1 MLLLEIEKCY
11 DEFNLNKGWQADK
24 GEIVAL
30 FGPSGSGKSLTLK
43 AIAGLETPDK
53 GLIKI
58 NSRLVF
64 HHQKKINIP
73 ARDRSVAYVPQN
85 YGLFPHMTV
94 VDNILFGMNGNSQE
108 PKKKKTMELLQR
120 VGLESKWNR
129 YPGQLSGGEK
139 QRVALLR
146 ALANNP
152 KVLLLDEPFSAVDI
166 PAREILRNEIREF
179 LAQWRIPIVLVTHDP
194 GDLNALATR
203 VIEYGNTNKPG
214 CLTR

>member
-1 MLLLEIEKCY
+1 MLELEIEKCY
-11 DEFNLNKGWQADK
+11 DEFNLNKGWQVDK

-94 VDNILFGMNGNSQE
+94 VDNILFGMNGNNQE
-108 PKKKKTMELLQR
+108 PKKKKAMKLLQR
-120 VGLESKWNR
+120 VGLESKRNR

-152 KVLLLDEPFSAVDI
+152 EVLLLDEPFSAVDI

-194 GDLNALATR
+194 GDLKALATR
-203 VIEYGNTNKPG
+203 VIQYH
-214 CLTR
+214 